1 MNDEKYL
8 YEYAVIRVVPRVER
22 EEFFNVGLI
31 MMCKR
36 RRWIRVETLLR
47 PCCAALCTPDVTEE
61 RISAQLRQFAA
72 IALGQRAAGP
82 IAELPPEERFRWLT
96 AVRSTWLQTSRPH
109 PGLTPDLD
117 ATFDSIFNEQ
127 VR

>member
-36 RRWIRVETLLR
+36 RRWIRVETLQR
-47 PCCAALCTPDVTEE
+47 PWCAALCTPDVTEE